1 MAVDVD
7 RIGVA
12 DIGVVPGEAV
22 TYTIVGA
29 LDKCA
34 EMGCER
40 AAGEEADLL
49 HREVVV
55 RGEARPGA
63 ALLGRLGVREPRLQ
77 EGGKWRS
84 FPVAAFQLIA
94 AELEPPAERR
104 QLEKGGM
111 AGGARLPGL
120 PCIKR

>member
-12 DIGVVPGEAV
+12 DIGVVPGEAMTDTV
-22 TYTIVGA
+22 VGA
-29 LDKCA
+29 LDEGA

-55 RGEARPGA
+55 RGEARRGA
-63 ALLGRLGVREPRLQ
+63 ARLRRLGVRESRLQ
-77 EGGKWRS
+77 EGRKWRS
-84 FPVAAFQLIA
+84 FPVAAFQLVA

-120 PCIKR
+120 SRIKR